1 MEKTL
6 KTILLLF
13 LHHKDNILNP
23 FFKKSIIF
31 EVFFHFHFIFIYY
44 KEMYGT
50 WTSTE
55 EYVLWT
61 TLNVNNEEK
70 KN

>member
-31 EVFFHFHFIFIYY
+31 EVFFHFHILFLYII
-44 KEMYGT
+44 
-50 WTSTE
+50 
-55 EYVLWT
+55 
-61 TLNVNNEEK
+61 K
-70 KN
+70 KCMELELQLKNMFYELHLM